1 MILFLSLAALLS
13 IAWGA
18 VSGSFSVPNI
28 LFGFALALMTLTLVR
43 PDMTM
48 EGRRIR
54 PIALLRLIGLFL
66 VELIKSGIR
75 VAFIVSRREM
85 NLRPAIVAYPLGVTR
100 DFEITLLANL
110 ITLTPGTLSVD
121 VSADRRLLYVHC
133 VDADDPEAV
142 IADIR
147 GGFEALI
154 KEAFR

>member
-1 MILFLSLAALLS
+1 MIVFVSLGLLLAL
-13 IAWGA
+13 IWGA
-18 VSGSFSVPNI
+18 VSGSFSVPNL
-28 LFGFALALMTLTLVR
+28 LFGFVLAMVTLSLVRSDLTLV
-43 PDMTM
+43 
-48 EGRRIR
+48 GRRVN

-66 VELIKSGIR
+66 VELIKSGLR
-75 VAFIVSRREM
+75 VARIVSRREM
-85 NLRPAIVAYPLGVTR
+85 NLRPSIVAYPLGVQR

-121 VSADRRLLYVHC
+121 VSHDRRLLYVHC
-133 VDADDPEAV
+133 VDVDDHEAV